1 MKKTI
6 KISSISILILFLLC
20 VNIISG
26 QENHSSCGTEMPPD
40 SPQYRMSYMQN
51 PAYSG
56 STDPAYLASFPQI
69 SFNIY
74 FWIVNRTDGSNDYT
88 ITYQTVLENMK
99 RINDLYRP
107 MGICF
112 VLKGYDFVNNS
123 NYYQNANYSQISNTN
138 YIPNCFNVYVPNTL
152 SAGNGA
158 TSFGSNKLGVRMER
172 FISIW
177 HFRAGDVLAH
187 ELAHDF
193 GLYHPWGSANNSAV
207 TQEHVTRD
215 ALNPTYN
222 ALIKADYIAD
232 TPAMA
237 SFYAEAGSN
246 PISTIINLDN
256 CNYLGTN
263 RDALLVPFQLTPED
277 VGNVMAYTYG
287 SCINKF
293 TIGQGIR
300 IREWIAD
307 PVNAN
312 RLSLSAK
319 RTETRN
325 VDLFIRDS
333 AEEFGDEPNVL
344 SPYTWSSPDIW
355 VRHQRDY
362 NPEHQNPEYHPTN
375 PNYIHIKIGNRGCGI
390 SSGNDQ
396 IKLYWSKAATSLG
409 WDYHWVG
416 NTFTNGAS
424 MGNLIGTYDIPPI
437 ESNKEI
443 LLAVPWEN
451 MPNPND
457 YEGINSEPWHFCLL
471 SRIISND
478 DPMTTPEI
486 AQLGANVKNNNNIA
500 QKNLTIVDIDP
511 NNVGQPIGGVVAVG
525 NVLEEIR
532 TYSIKFI
539 PETKEI
545 GKKIFEEAEVTIK
558 LDETLLRVWSE
569 GGKMGNN
576 IKLVKDNKIIITGID
591 ASLDNLK
598 FNPNEIGTLNL
609 EFNFLVKEITAKDR
623 FEYHVVQY
631 DNVTG
636 KTIGG
641 ETYQINKH
649 NRNLF
654 YADAGGDKQTDKNM
668 PITLSA
674 EDINEPALYN
684 WYDNNGNLVYE
695 GLNFVVSVEAGKKY
709 MLEVIALSDGYKDYS
724 EIEVNLKPNTISSV
738 YPNPTNNYATFNY
751 KINQGDSA
759 YLSINPLYTSNGVSQ
774 NYILDITQG
783 VITIDFNNY
792 NEGVYLVSLI
802 TNGQISDTKYIIK
815 Q

>member
-1 MKKTI
+1 MKKTV
-6 KISSISILILFLLC
+6 KIHSFSILILLLLC
-20 VNIISG
+20 INIITG

-40 SPQYRMSYMQN
+40 SPQYRMSHLQN

-112 VLKGYDFVNNS
+112 VLKGYDFINNT
-123 NYYQNANYSQISNTN
+123 NYYQSASYSQIPN
-138 YIPNCFNVYVPNTL
+138 YVPDCFNVYVPNTL

-158 TSFGSNKLGVRMER
+158 TSFGSNRLGVRMER

-177 HFRAGDVLAH
+177 HIRAGDVLAH

-215 ALNPTYN
+215 ALNPNYN

-246 PISTIINLDN
+246 PISTIINLND

-263 RDALLVPFQLTPED
+263 HDALDVPFQLTPID

-287 SCINKF
+287 SCIDKF

-307 PVNAN
+307 PLNAN
-312 RLSLSAK
+312 KLCLTAK
-319 RTETRN
+319 RTETKS
-325 VDLFIRDS
+325 VDLYIKDS
-333 AEEFGDEPNVL
+333 AEDFGVEPNVV

-355 VRHQRDY
+355 IRHQQDY
-362 NPEHQNPEYHPTN
+362 NPVHQNPEYHPTN
-375 PNYIHIKIGNRGCGI
+375 PNYIHIKIENRGCGT

-396 IKLYWSKAATSLG
+396 LKLYWSKAATSLA
-409 WDYHWVG
+409 WDYNWIG
-416 NTFTNGAS
+416 NAFDNGAR
-424 MGNLIGTYDIPPI
+424 MGNLIGAYDIPPI
-437 ESNKEI
+437 ETNKVI
-443 LLAVPWEN
+443 VLAIPWTN
-451 MPNPND
+451 MPNPSD
-457 YEGINSEPWHFCLL
+457 YQDINAEPWHFCLL
-471 SRIISND
+471 ARIISND
-478 DPMTTPEI
+478 DPMSSAEV
-486 AQLGANVKNNNNIA
+486 QWLGENVKNNNNIA
-500 QKNLTIVDIDP
+500 QKNLTIVDIDS
-511 NNVGQPIGGVVAVG
+511 NNIGEPIGGVIAVG
-525 NVLEEIR
+525 NIFDKIK
-532 TYSIKFI
+532 TSSIKFI
-539 PETKEI
+539 PDTKEI
-545 GKKIFEEAEVTIK
+545 GKEIFEEAEVTIK
-558 LDETLLRVWSE
+558 LDETLLRAWTD

-576 IKLVKDNKIIITGID
+576 IKLIKDNKIIVTGMD
-591 ASLDNLK
+591 ASLDNVK
-598 FNPNEIGTLNL
+598 FNPREIGTLNL

-623 FEYHVVQY
+623 FKYHVIQY
-631 DNVTG
+631 DNETG

-654 YADAGGDKQTDKNM
+654 YADAGGDKETDKNT

-674 EDINEPALYN
+674 EDINEPAIYN
-684 WYDNNGNLVYE
+684 WYDNNGKLVYE
-695 GLNFVVSVEAGKKY
+695 GINFVVSVEAGKKY
-709 MLEVIALSDGYKDYS
+709 KLEVIALSDGYKDYS
-724 EIEVNLKPNTISSV
+724 EIEVKLKPNTIENI
-738 YPNPTNNYATFNY
+738 YPNPTNSQSTFNY

-774 NYILDITQG
+774 NYILNINQSQ
-783 VITIDFNNY
+783 ITINFNDY
-792 NEGVYLVSLI
+792 PEGIYLVSLI